1 MDKRVAEAQQK
12 LDDATAAV
20 QQKREEITNI
30 KADLKAAQDAA
41 IDTSDLTDE
50 MRDQLRAVQDVSTA
64 MDVDYKTTLQEV
76 RTEQKKATTATNQG
90 TDSTK
95 KATTTF
101 GRAIQNVV
109 SYGTAIQLVRRIYQ
123 NFIRTITDL
132 DKALTNMTVVTTLTR
147 DQA

>member
-109 SYGTAIQLVRRIYQ
+109 SYGTAIYQ